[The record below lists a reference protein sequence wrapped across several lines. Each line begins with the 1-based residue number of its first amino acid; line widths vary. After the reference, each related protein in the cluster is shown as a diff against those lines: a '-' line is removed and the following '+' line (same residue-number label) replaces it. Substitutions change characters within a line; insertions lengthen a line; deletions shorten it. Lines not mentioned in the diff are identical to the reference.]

1 MGEEKRAVLAELL
14 AGVDAE
20 IARYRRLADKHMR
33 ISYALRSAVLV
44 LSPLVPLAAGFGS
57 EVAAGILGAAV
68 AIAAGFEAL
77 LRSGEKWRVF
87 RSAEI
92 MLQSARHAF
101 RRETLDEDPEA
112 EGYRAAVGRY
122 LDRTQEI
129 MRQEMS
135 EFWRLQAKDTARDDA
150 VAPR

>member
-1 MGEEKRAVLAELL
+1 MEEKRAKREALL

-33 ISYALRSAVLV
+33 ISNALRSAVLV

-57 EVAAGILGAAV
+57 QVAAGALGAAV

-87 RSAEI
+87 RSAEVT
-92 MLQSARHAF
+92 LKSARQAF
-101 RRETLDEDPEA
+101 RRGTLDENAESEA
-112 EGYRAAVGRY
+112 YRAAVGRY
-122 LDRTQEI
+122 LDTAQEI
-129 MRQEMS
+129 MRHEMS
-135 EFWRLQAKDTARDDA
+135 EFWRLQSKDSPRDDA
-150 VAPR
+150 AR